1 VDLRTYFG
9 LLRRWWWILIILAL
23 LGGVVAYFV
32 TPIQSSLYSSTAT
45 VRLSQGPEELPNAG
59 DIAQGQALAATYG
72 ELMRSRP
79 LLTQVIANLHLT
91 TTPESLRT
99 QITVQSVAQTN
110 LLRLTVIDSDPQRAA
125 DIANEVISVYIQ
137 GNQSNQ
143 AANWEAL
150 KQQLQEEIDAV
161 QVNLEAV
168 QLQYFQV
175 SQDVDRLNRQIDA
188 INKDEADGTATSQQL
203 TQRDDLQAQ
212 LANMQV
218 EQNRLDL
225 ELDQTQ
231 SQYEALLSSL
241 EEARLRQTESGEFMS
256 VIEAAL
262 PGGRITL
269 PSRKTMN
276 GLQGGIAGLVLGAG
290 ILAVMEYLRV
300 TVKTSEEIEKLTGL
314 ATLGVIA
321 NIKGTNRLVTVNQ
334 PRSPVAEA
342 YRVLRTNLA
351 FSAGDAPLRS
361 LVVSS
366 SSPVEGKTTT
376 AANLAATIAQSGKRV
391 ILVDTDLRRPTLHKL
406 FQRSNTRG
414 VTTALMEQ
422 DNLQIEDHMIDTD
435 VENLFLMP
443 SGPLPPNPADL
454 LGSQRMAELIK
465 ALRLN
470 TDMVVFDSPPVM
482 AVADAVLLARL
493 CDAMI
498 LVVRAESTR
507 ADVLKKAMEHLNQA
521 GANMLGVVLNGVS
534 RSNNGYYYHYYYSS
548 RSEG

>member
-23 LGGVVAYFV
+23 LGGGVSYFI
-32 TPIQSSLYSSTAT
+32 TPASAPLYQTTAT
-45 VRLSQGPEELPNAG
+45 VRLSQAADAPPDPGS
-59 DIAQGQALAATYG
+59 IALGQSLAATYG
-72 ELMRSRP
+72 ELMRTRP
-79 LLTQVIANLHLT
+79 ALTQVIANLRLN
-91 TTPESLRT
+91 TTPEALRGR
-99 QITVQSVAQTN
+99 ITVQSVAQTN
-110 LLRLTVIDSDPQRAA
+110 LLRISVIDSDPQRAA
-125 DIANEVISVYIQ
+125 DIANEVIRVYVES
-137 GNQSNQ
+137 NQSSQ
-143 AANWEAL
+143 AANWEEL
-150 KQQLQEEIDAV
+150 KLQLQQEIDV
-161 QVNLEAV
+161 VKVDLEAV

-175 SQDVDRLNRQIDA
+175 SQDVDRLNRQINV
-188 INKDEADGTATSQQL
+188 INTAESSGTATSLQL
-203 TQRDDLQAQ
+203 TQRDELQDQ
-212 LANMQV
+212 VANMQV
-218 EQNRLDL
+218 DQNRLDL

-241 EEARLRQTESGEFMS
+241 EEARLRQAESGEFMS

-262 PGGRITL
+262 PGGRISA
-269 PSRKTMN
+269 PSRKTLN
-276 GLQGGIAGLVLGAG
+276 GIQGAIAGLVLGAG
-290 ILAVMEYLRV
+290 ILAVTEYLRV
-300 TVKTSEEIEKLTGL
+300 TVKSSEEIEKLTGL
-314 ATLGVIA
+314 STLGMISTM
-321 NIKGTNRLVTVNQ
+321 KGSNRLVTVNQ
-334 PRSPVAEA
+334 PRSPIAEA

-351 FSAGDAPLRS
+351 FSAGDIPLRS

-391 ILVDTDLRRPTLHKL
+391 ILVDTDLRRPTLHKV

-422 DNLQIEDHMIDTD
+422 ENLQIEDHIIDTD

-454 LGSQRMAELIK
+454 LGSPRMAELIK

-470 TDMVVFDSPPVM
+470 TDMVIFDSPPVM
-482 AVADAVLLARL
+482 AVADAVLIARL
-493 CDAMI
+493 CDAML

-548 RSEG
+548 RNEG